1 MKLASAIA
9 AQEDR
14 YIARQVA
21 VLRDTLAEGHALF
34 YAFDREDGTSTRL
47 DVIGPR
53 GMIGGGADGFFTAAV
68 PTVRLWSPGSQS
80 RPLAVAAANRSF
92 PEALTSLA
100 ERARPLLG
108 PEYPVLLA
116 LLTCVRDHAPRLRPR
131 VPVVGTAFTS
141 SGTASMSAFVSCLG
155 LGDIEES
162 IVRAVA

>member
-9 AQEDR
+9 AGEER
-14 YIARQVA
+14 YIARHVA
-21 VLRDTLAEGHALF
+21 FLRGSLAEGRSLF
-34 YAFDREDGTSTRL
+34 YAFDHEDGTSARL
-47 DVIGPR
+47 DVMGPR
-53 GMIGGGADGFFTAAV
+53 GMSGDDEGFLAAPV

-100 ERARPLLG
+100 ERARPLVG

-116 LLTCVRDHAPRLRPR
+116 LLATVRDHAPRLRPR

-141 SGTASMSAFVSCLG
+141 SGTPSMSAFVSCLG
-155 LGDIEES
+155 LGDLEES
-162 IVRAVA
+162 ILRAAG